1 MLVMLPPSMR
11 KDRGV
16 AFVAALPLI
25 PQHAPLDVVELRPD
39 GSLHDVVTLDPS
51 GVDALHNTTKP
62 ALKAATREMHR
73 TTRDLERFAIRPGVT
88 LAKAVKSVRQMRA
101 NVSGSPETDRTPVA
115 SKETL
120 AQALAKIGA
129 VLQQLEI
136 VTESVEELRQM
147 LRATS
152 RDRHENTT
160 LGTVGYLLKQSRRH
174 GSESTE
180 ALRMAG
186 ELSVGV
192 PHAWS
197 GHIPRSRWTDDD
209 HAE

>member
-11 KDRGV
+11 KERGV

-39 GSLHDVVTLDPS
+39 GSLHDLVTLDPS
-51 GVDALHNTTKP
+51 GVDALHDTTRP
-62 ALKAATREMHR
+62 ALKAATKEMHR
-73 TTRDLERFAIRPGVT
+73 TARDLERFAIRPGVT
-88 LAKAVKSVRQMRA
+88 LAEAVGSVRQMHA
-101 NVSGSPETDRTPVA
+101 NAEGSPETDQTPVT

-120 AQALAKIGA
+120 TQALVKIGA
-129 VLQQLEI
+129 ALEQLEI
-136 VTESVEELRQM
+136 VTEAAEELRHM

-160 LGTVGYLLKQSRRH
+160 LGTVGYLIERSRRH
-174 GSESTE
+174 ASESAE
-180 ALRMAG
+180 SLRMAS

-209 HAE
+209 HTE